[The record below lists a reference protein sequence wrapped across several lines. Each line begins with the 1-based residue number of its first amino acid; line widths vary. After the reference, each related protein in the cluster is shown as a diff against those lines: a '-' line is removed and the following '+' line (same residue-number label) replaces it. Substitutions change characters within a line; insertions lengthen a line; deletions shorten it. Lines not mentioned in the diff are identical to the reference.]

1 MRKHFFRRKEEKMK
15 ISTKTIV
22 TVGMFT
28 AVLAVLSILQI
39 PMPTSVP
46 ITLQTFAMA
55 LCGYVLGWQSGVAA
69 TLLYIVLG
77 TVGVPIFAGMS
88 AGPGVLFG
96 YTGGFIFGFIFLT
109 LLCGISVRRK
119 NPAVK
124 IILGVIGLLICHLL
138 GAVQYAVLAHITIG
152 ASLVAVSLPYIVKD
166 VISVVGAYLVAIA
179 VRKALYAGN
188 ILQDA
193 KAA

>member
-1 MRKHFFRRKEEKMK
+1 M
-15 ISTKTIV
+15 
-22 TVGMFT
+22 
-28 AVLAVLSILQI
+28 
-39 PMPTSVP
+39 
-46 ITLQTFAMA
+46 
-55 LCGYVLGWQSGVAA
+55 AA

-96 YTGGFIFGFIFLT
+96 YTGGFNFWIYFSDIVMWHF
-109 LLCGISVRRK
+109 CPQK

>member
-1 MRKHFFRRKEEKMK
+1 MK

-39 PMPTSVP
+39 PMPTGVP
-46 ITLQTFAMA
+46 ITRRLLQA

-152 ASLVAVSLPYIVKD
+152 ASLVG
-166 VISVVGAYLVAIA
+166 SVT
-179 VRKALYAGN
+179 ALYCKRCDFSGWC
-188 ILQDA
+188 LSGCHCCP
-193 KAA
+193 

>member
-1 MRKHFFRRKEEKMK
+1 MFGSVLFVVFNVGITAYEFPSELHVILIQHVTPFG
-15 ISTKTIV
+15 IV
-22 TVGMFT
+22 TV
-28 AVLAVLSILQI
+28 LSIFI
-39 PMPTSVP
+39 
-46 ITLQTFAMA
+46 
-55 LCGYVLGWQSGVAA
+55 GYVW
-69 TLLYIVLG
+69 
-77 TVGVPIFAGMS
+77 
-88 AGPGVLFG
+88 
-96 YTGGFIFGFIFLT
+96 FGFIFLT

>member
-1 MRKHFFRRKEEKMK
+1 MAVWSGSNIGGSFGV
-15 ISTKTIV
+15 I
-22 TVGMFT
+22 GMLF
-28 AVLAVLSILQI
+28 
-39 PMPTSVP
+39 
-46 ITLQTFAMA
+46 
-55 LCGYVLGWQSGVAA
+55 
-69 TLLYIVLG
+69 
-77 TVGVPIFAGMS
+77 GVPIFAGMS

>member
-39 PMPTSVP
+39 PMPTGVP

-96 YTGGFIFGFIFLT
+96 YTGGFIFGFIFLRHFCPQKKSGGKDHPWSNRSFD
-109 LLCGISVRRK
+109 LSSAWCCSV
-119 NPAVK
+119 
-124 IILGVIGLLICHLL
+124 C
-138 GAVQYAVLAHITIG
+138 
-152 ASLVAVSLPYIVKD
+152 SF
-166 VISVVGAYLVAIA
+166 GAYYYWSIFSGSVT
-179 VRKALYAGN
+179 ALYCKRCDFSGWC
-188 ILQDA
+188 LSGCHCCP
-193 KAA
+193 

>member
-39 PMPTSVP
+39 PMPTGVP

-69 TLLYIVLG
+69 TLL
-77 TVGVPIFAGMS
+77 GVPIFAGMS

>member
-39 PMPTSVP
+39 PMPTGVP

-69 TLLYIVLG
+69 T
-77 TVGVPIFAGMS
+77 
-88 AGPGVLFG
+88 GPGVLFG

>member
-1 MRKHFFRRKEEKMK
+1 
-15 ISTKTIV
+15 
-22 TVGMFT
+22 MFT

-39 PMPTSVP
+39 PMPTGVP

-96 YTGGFIFGFIFLT
+96 YTGGFILDLFSDIVMWHFCPQKKSGGKDHPWSNRSFDLSSAW
-109 LLCGISVRRK
+109 CCSV
-119 NPAVK
+119 
-124 IILGVIGLLICHLL
+124 C
-138 GAVQYAVLAHITIG
+138 
-152 ASLVAVSLPYIVKD
+152 SF
-166 VISVVGAYLVAIA
+166 GAYYYWSIFSGSVT
-179 VRKALYAGN
+179 ALYCKRCDFSGWC
-188 ILQDA
+188 LSGCHCCP
-193 KAA
+193 

>member
-1 MRKHFFRRKEEKMK
+1 M
-15 ISTKTIV
+15 
-22 TVGMFT
+22 
-28 AVLAVLSILQI
+28 AI
-39 PMPTSVP
+39 PVD
-46 ITLQTFAMA
+46 
-55 LCGYVLGWQSGVAA
+55 
-69 TLLYIVLG
+69 
-77 TVGVPIFAGMS
+77 
-88 AGPGVLFG
+88 LF
-96 YTGGFIFGFIFLT
+96 LDL

>member
-1 MRKHFFRRKEEKMK
+1 MK

-39 PMPTSVP
+39 PMPTGVP

-119 NPAVK
+119 K
-124 IILGVIGLLICHLL
+124 SGG
-138 GAVQYAVLAHITIG
+138 
-152 ASLVAVSLPYIVKD
+152 KD
-166 VISVVGAYLVAIA
+166 HPWSNRSFDLSSAWCCSVCSFGAYYYWSIFSGSVT
-179 VRKALYAGN
+179 ALYCKRCDFSGWC
-188 ILQDA
+188 LSGCHCCP
-193 KAA
+193 

>member
-39 PMPTSVP
+39 PMPTGVP

-119 NPAVK
+119 NPAV
-124 IILGVIGLLICHLL
+124 
-138 GAVQYAVLAHITIG
+138 LAHITIG

>member
-1 MRKHFFRRKEEKMK
+1 MK

-39 PMPTSVP
+39 PMPTGVP

-119 NPAVK
+119 NHPWSNRSFDLSSAW
-124 IILGVIGLLICHLL
+124 CC
-138 GAVQYAVLAHITIG
+138 
-152 ASLVAVSLPYIVKD
+152 
-166 VISVVGAYLVAIA
+166 SVCSFGAYYYWSIFSGSVT
-179 VRKALYAGN
+179 ALYCKRCDFSGWC
-188 ILQDA
+188 LSGCHCCP
-193 KAA
+193 

>member
-39 PMPTSVP
+39 PMPTGVP

-96 YTGGFIFGFIFLT
+96 YTGGFIFGFISDIVMWHFCPQKKSGGKDHPWSNRSFDLSSAW
-109 LLCGISVRRK
+109 CCSV
-119 NPAVK
+119 
-124 IILGVIGLLICHLL
+124 C
-138 GAVQYAVLAHITIG
+138 
-152 ASLVAVSLPYIVKD
+152 SF
-166 VISVVGAYLVAIA
+166 GAYYYWSIFSGSVT
-179 VRKALYAGN
+179 ALYCKRCDFSGWC
-188 ILQDA
+188 LSGCHCCP
-193 KAA
+193 

>member
-1 MRKHFFRRKEEKMK
+1 MK

-39 PMPTSVP
+39 PMPTGVP

-119 NPAVK
+119 NPAVDHPWSNRSFD
-124 IILGVIGLLICHLL
+124 LSSAWCC
-138 GAVQYAVLAHITIG
+138 
-152 ASLVAVSLPYIVKD
+152 
-166 VISVVGAYLVAIA
+166 SVCSFGAYYYWSIFSGSVT
-179 VRKALYAGN
+179 ALYCKRCDFSGWC
-188 ILQDA
+188 LSGCHCCP
-193 KAA
+193 

>member
-39 PMPTSVP
+39 PMPTGVP
-46 ITLQTFAMA
+46 ITLQTFAI
-55 LCGYVLGWQSGVAA
+55 GWQSGVAA

>member
-1 MRKHFFRRKEEKMK
+1 MECLLRFLQF
-15 ISTKTIV
+15 ISIHSDSD
-22 TVGMFT
+22 
-28 AVLAVLSILQI
+28 ADRCSNHAA
-39 PMPTSVP
+39 
-46 ITLQTFAMA
+46 TFAMA
-55 LCGYVLGWQSGVAA
+55 LCGYVLGWQLGISA

-109 LLCGISVRRK
+109 LLCGISVHRK
-119 NPAVK
+119 NAAVK
-124 IILGVIGLLICHLL
+124 IVLGLAGLIICHLL
-138 GAVQYAVLAHITIG
+138 GAIQYAVLAKITLG
-152 ASLVAVSLPYIVKD
+152 ASLVAVSLPYLVKD

-179 VRKALYAGN
+179 VRKALHAGN

>member
-39 PMPTSVP
+39 PMPTGVP

-119 NPAVK
+119 NP
-124 IILGVIGLLICHLL
+124 
-138 GAVQYAVLAHITIG
+138 VQYAVLAHITIG

>member
-1 MRKHFFRRKEEKMK
+1 MK

-39 PMPTSVP
+39 PMPTGVP

-55 LCGYVLGWQSGVAA
+55 LCGYVLGWQLGISA

-96 YTGGFIFGFIFLT
+96 YTGGFIFGFIFL
-109 LLCGISVRRK
+109 
-119 NPAVK
+119 
-124 IILGVIGLLICHLL
+124 
-138 GAVQYAVLAHITIG
+138 
-152 ASLVAVSLPYIVKD
+152 
-166 VISVVGAYLVAIA
+166 
-179 VRKALYAGN
+179 
-188 ILQDA
+188 
-193 KAA
+193 

>member
-1 MRKHFFRRKEEKMK
+1 
-15 ISTKTIV
+15 
-22 TVGMFT
+22 MFT

-39 PMPTSVP
+39 PMPTGVP

-109 LLCGISVRRK
+109 VMWHFCPQKKSGGKDHPWSNRSFDLSSAWCCSV
-119 NPAVK
+119 
-124 IILGVIGLLICHLL
+124 C
-138 GAVQYAVLAHITIG
+138 
-152 ASLVAVSLPYIVKD
+152 SF
-166 VISVVGAYLVAIA
+166 GAYYYWSIFSGSVT
-179 VRKALYAGN
+179 ALYCKRCDFSGWC
-188 ILQDA
+188 LSGCPCCP
-193 KAA
+193 

>member
-39 PMPTSVP
+39 PMPTGVP

-138 GAVQYAVLAHITIG
+138 GAVQYG

>member
-1 MRKHFFRRKEEKMK
+1 MK

-39 PMPTSVP
+39 PMPTGVP

-69 TLLYIVLG
+69 IVLG

-166 VISVVGAYLVAIA
+166 VISVVGAYLAAIA

>member
-1 MRKHFFRRKEEKMK
+1 MK

-39 PMPTSVP
+39 PMPTGVP

-138 GAVQYAVLAHITIG
+138 GAVQYAVLAR

-166 VISVVGAYLVAIA
+166 VISVVGAYLAAIA

>member
-39 PMPTSVP
+39 PMPTGVP

-119 NPAVK
+119 NHSWSNRSFDLSSAW
-124 IILGVIGLLICHLL
+124 CC
-138 GAVQYAVLAHITIG
+138 
-152 ASLVAVSLPYIVKD
+152 
-166 VISVVGAYLVAIA
+166 SVCSFGAYYYWSIFSGSVT
-179 VRKALYAGN
+179 ALYCKRCDFSGWC
-188 ILQDA
+188 LSGCHCCP
-193 KAA
+193 

>member
-39 PMPTSVP
+39 PMPTGVP

-55 LCGYVLGWQSGVAA
+55 LCGWQSGVAA

>member
-1 MRKHFFRRKEEKMK
+1 MK

-39 PMPTSVP
+39 PMPTGVP

-55 LCGYVLGWQSGVAA
+55 LCGYVLGWQLGISA

-109 LLCGISVRRK
+109 LLCGISVHRK
-119 NPAVK
+119 NAAVK
-124 IILGVIGLLICHLL
+124 IVLGLAGLIICHLL
-138 GAVQYAVLAHITIG
+138 GAIQYAVLAKITLG
-152 ASLVAVSLPYIVKD
+152 CCVTAVSCKRCDFRGWCLSGCD
-166 VISVVGAYLVAIA
+166 RCA
-179 VRKALYAGN
+179 
-188 ILQDA
+188 
-193 KAA
+193 

>member
-1 MRKHFFRRKEEKMK
+1 
-15 ISTKTIV
+15 
-22 TVGMFT
+22 MFT

-39 PMPTSVP
+39 PMPTGVP

-77 TVGVPIFAGMS
+77 TAGMS

>member
-1 MRKHFFRRKEEKMK
+1 M
-15 ISTKTIV
+15 
-22 TVGMFT
+22 
-28 AVLAVLSILQI
+28 AI
-39 PMPTSVP
+39 PVD
-46 ITLQTFAMA
+46 
-55 LCGYVLGWQSGVAA
+55 
-69 TLLYIVLG
+69 
-77 TVGVPIFAGMS
+77 
-88 AGPGVLFG
+88 LF
-96 YTGGFIFGFIFLT
+96 FGFIFLT

-179 VRKALYAGN
+179 VRKALYGKYFTGCKGSLKVAY
-188 ILQDA
+188 L
-193 KAA
+193 

>member
-39 PMPTSVP
+39 PMPTGVP

-69 TLLYIVLG
+69 PLLYIVLG
-77 TVGVPIFAGMS
+77 TVGVPIFEGMS

-96 YTGGFIFGFIFLT
+96 YTG
-109 LLCGISVRRK
+109 
-119 NPAVK
+119 
-124 IILGVIGLLICHLL
+124 
-138 GAVQYAVLAHITIG
+138 
-152 ASLVAVSLPYIVKD
+152 
-166 VISVVGAYLVAIA
+166 
-179 VRKALYAGN
+179 
-188 ILQDA
+188 
-193 KAA
+193 

>member
-39 PMPTSVP
+39 PMPTGVP

-77 TVGVPIFAGMS
+77 
-88 AGPGVLFG
+88 
-96 YTGGFIFGFIFLT
+96 IFGFIFLT